1 MRPQFGVVYH
11 NYPRLEK
18 REELF
23 AEIGWSD
30 LNDNNAFKDT
40 CAIRMSYALR
50 LSMVPFHSGSM
61 KAKTGKIA
69 GQIIEIRHAD
79 LSRAL
84 EKIWGKPE
92 IYKGERAARDG
103 IDRRQGVVSFFRI
116 EGGSGGHIDLIGP
129 GPNGFLRCARTC
141 QFSAVT
147 IWFWELP

>member
-1 MRPQFGVVYH
+1 MKPQFGVVYQ

-18 REELF
+18 HETLF
-23 AEIGWSD
+23 TEMGWAD
-30 LNDNNAFKDT
+30 LNNNNAFKDT

-50 LSMVPFHSGSM
+50 LSSVPFNSGTM
-61 KAKTGKIA
+61 KAKAGKVE
-69 GQIIEIRHAD
+69 GKIIEIRHAD

-84 EKIWGKPE
+84 ENLWGTPE

-103 IDRRQGVVSFFRI
+103 IGSRTGVVSLFRI

-129 GPNGFLRCARTC
+129 GPNGFLRCARSC
-141 QFSAVT
+141 HFSAVT